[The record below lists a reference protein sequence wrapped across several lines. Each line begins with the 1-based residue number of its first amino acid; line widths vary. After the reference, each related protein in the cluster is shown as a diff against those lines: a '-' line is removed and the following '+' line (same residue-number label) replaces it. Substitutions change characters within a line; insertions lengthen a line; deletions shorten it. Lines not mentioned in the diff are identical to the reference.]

1 MSPLDSPLLLCPQRW
16 KPPTCP
22 PYCLDNTQHHLLSL
36 LILSLSLWDFFLT
49 FLYVLFCSSVTSFM
63 PVLSVSPPHPPSP
76 SLFFYCCF
84 SDHITHFLCWSFLY
98 GILLCFFLFYFT
110 QGFAHFFFLFFFYS
124 SIGLSSHIHRHMFVL
139 IYSEW
144 AHSNL
149 WSISIPTE

>member
-63 PVLSVSPPHPPSP
+63 PVLSVSPPTHPHPRCSFIVALVIISHTFYVGAFSMAYSCVSFCFISHRVLP
-76 SLFFYCCF
+76 TFF
-84 SDHITHFLCWSFLY
+84 S
-98 GILLCFFLFYFT
+98 
-110 QGFAHFFFLFFFYS
+110 FFFYS